1 MQKFSFV
8 VLLDYVS
15 ETVTDLFTFNLS
27 IVQTESDLELGYF
40 TVQGETESINEFKSF
55 LYSGNYI

>member
-1 MQKFSFV
+1 MSKFSFV

-27 IVQTESDLELGYF
+27 IVQKESDLELGYF
-40 TVQGETESINEFKSF
+40 TVEGETESINEFRNF
-55 LYSGNYI
+55 IRGNSYI

>member
-1 MQKFSFV
+1 MDKFSFV

-15 ETVTDLFTFNLS
+15 ETVTDLFTFGLS

-40 TVQGETESINEFKSF
+40 TVEGESESIQEFRSF
-55 LYSGNYI
+55 LRGSTYI

>member
-1 MQKFSFV
+1 MSKFSFV

-55 LYSGNYI
+55 LYGGNYI

>member
-1 MQKFSFV
+1 MSKFTFV

-40 TVQGETESINEFKSF
+40 TVEGETESINEFRNF
-55 LYSGNYI
+55 IRGNSYI

>member
-40 TVQGETESINEFKSF
+40 TIEGETESINEFRNF
-55 LYSGNYI
+55 IRGNSYI